1 MQDVDLTA
9 KDGTKLHSWMM
20 WPRGWSSQ
28 KRRSRPTVLFFQ
40 ACVQTTTSKAHAHNP
55 MYAFDLSKYHL
66 DGLFPQLIG
75 IAL

>member
-40 ACVQTTTSKAHAHNP
+40 ARSQATSKCTL
-55 MYAFDLSKYHL
+55 M
-66 DGLFPQLIG
+66 IG
-75 IAL
+75 YVLVACHVSDCSVAQQ